1 MLIRLILKIQTGN
14 LGCERGEP
22 PLFPKSVSYGTLN
35 LQFLP
40 MGFDPFQVLGVI
52 LFLGFV
58 FCVHH
63 WNVSPEAS
71 VRETSNPGQAGQLP
85 EESGELGRRRNV
97 LPNL

>member
-1 MLIRLILKIQTGN
+1 M
-14 LGCERGEP
+14 
-22 PLFPKSVSYGTLN
+22 
-35 LQFLP
+35 
-40 MGFDPFQVLGVI
+40 I

-71 VRETSNPGQAGQLP
+71 GRETANPGQAGQLP